1 MGRVST
7 PFGKVRKPT
16 RVSQLLILIS
26 FLITFTLARFTVKL
40 QQIGLP
46 LPPIIYQGIH
56 IHHLVPGIFL
66 ILVSGYLGISFWKNR
81 NLRWLMAV
89 LFGVGA
95 ALTLDELALLVH
107 LKDVYF
113 SKEGRLSIDAV
124 IIIAVL
130 FLIGF
135 SLSQRH
141 DHYEFKRFWR
151 RFAREKIT

>member
-40 QQIGLP
+40 QQLGLP

-66 ILVSGYLGISFWKNR
+66 ILVSGYLGISFWRNR

-89 LFGVGA
+89 FFLVGA
-95 ALTLDELALLVH
+95 ALPFHRWGVFVH
-107 LKDVYF
+107 TKDVTF
-113 SKEGRLSIDAV
+113 FEEGKSSLETV
-124 IIIAVL
+124 IISCV
-130 FLIGF
+130 FF
-135 SLSQRH
+135 
-141 DHYEFKRFWR
+141 F
-151 RFAREKIT
+151 

>member
-40 QQIGLP
+40 QQLGLP

-66 ILVSGYLGISFWKNR
+66 ILVSGYLGISFWRNR

-89 LFGVGA
+89 FFCGGA
-95 ALTLDELALLVH
+95 APPFAEVAVFFLLIQEFFFKKGK
-107 LKDVYF
+107 LMLNTGIY
-113 SKEGRLSIDAV
+113 
-124 IIIAVL
+124 IIC
-130 FLIGF
+130 FL
-135 SLSQRH
+135 
-141 DHYEFKRFWR
+141 
-151 RFAREKIT
+151 